1 MGNLLTTIKRFI
13 SNKNTVLI
21 LLTLAGII
29 ILWYFYNYRVNQA
42 ITTIPIPYAVEKID
56 SGKKIETDSSKV
68 LTKQI
73 TSATTKNSDIITSV
87 SQLEGKYVC
96 VGTSIPANGFF
107 YESQLC
113 EKEEIAN
120 SVLEGIPEGYTLYNL
135 SVNNEMT
142 YANSIMT
149 GDYIDLYLS
158 AIDDDRQ
165 VIYGKLIES
174 IKVTKVTD
182 SSGKDVFW
190 DTTAGDSAFLL
201 FAVPD
206 EYADLLEI
214 AERITGNSI
223 KIIPVPRSAS
233 YTQNPG
239 DTQIASQDL
248 FYFIMSKKSSLTQ

>member
-1 MGNLLTTIKRFI
+1 MGNLVTTIKRFI
-13 SNKNTVLI
+13 SNKNTVTI
-21 LLTLAGII
+21 LAILAGII
-29 ILWYFYNYRVNQA
+29 VLWYFYNYRVDQA
-42 ITTIPIPYAVEKID
+42 ITTIPVPYAISGID
-56 SGKKIETDSSKV
+56 AGKKIESDNISY
-68 LTKQI
+68 KQI
-73 TSATTKNSDIITSV
+73 TKTTTKDSDIITNI
-87 SQLEGKYVC
+87 SQLDGKYIC

-107 YESQLC
+107 YASQIC
-113 EKEEIAN
+113 EKEEIPN
-120 SVLEGIPEGYTLYNL
+120 SVLDTIPDGYTLYNL

-142 YANSIMT
+142 YANSIMP

-182 SSGKDVFW
+182 SSGRDVFW
-190 DTTAGDSAFLL
+190 DTSAGDSAFLL
-201 FAVPD
+201 FEVPD

-214 AERITGNSI
+214 AERISGYSI
-223 KIIPVPRSAS
+223 KITPVPRSAS

-248 FYFIMSKKSSLTQ
+248 YYFIMSKKSSLSN